1 VIPDEGTSAFEIR
14 LLGPVRVVRSGGEV
28 MLGGPRQRAVLA
40 LLASRSRIVPA
51 GQLAE
56 ELWGSAPPPTAA
68 VTLRSYVSRLRSA
81 LAPDAVLAARGGGYV
96 LEVTPEAVDAIRFE
110 RFVAA
115 GHAALSAG
123 DAAGAGG
130 RFRSALSLW
139 QGPALAGMDEVE
151 PLVREATRLEELRLV
166 AVEGQIEAD
175 IELGLHAEVAGE
187 LESLTRE
194 YPLRERLWGL
204 LVLAL
209 YRQQRQADA
218 LAACRRARRMLASE
232 LGIEPGPELSGLEQ
246 AVLRQEVPGPA
257 AAARYNLPAPLTSFV
272 GRGDDLGQLDALLDE
287 ARLITLTGTA
297 GTGKTRL
304 AIEAG
309 TRAAGRFADG
319 VWLTELAGLAEP
331 RLVAGQVM
339 ETLGVR
345 QQRDVPVLD
354 ALVYRLRSASL
365 LLILDNCEHLLDAVS
380 ELAYALLRAAP
391 GLRVLATSRE
401 PVGCPG
407 EVIYQVPPLAL
418 TAKAADMRAGNWIDY
433 GPAVRL
439 FLDRGTAAR
448 GGRPAASGEAAARV
462 CRRLDGLPLAIELAA
477 ARLATM
483 SAAEVEAH
491 LGDRLEFLAYPR
503 PVGDRRHQALRTALD
518 WSYDLLSASERRF
531 LADLSVFAGTF
542 GLTQTALVCC
552 EGDPAAALDLA
563 DSLTRKSLVS
573 AEPADDG
580 TRYRLL
586 DTVRHYAADRLA
598 ETGAAQQVR
607 RRHATA
613 FLSLAEREQDPSV
626 LARDLDNFRAALEWS
641 LECGDPAGPRLARA
655 LGEFWLGRGLLAEGR
670 DWLERALAAGR
681 PGSRQGARDAA
692 DEVLRTDLL
701 RSLGTLLLET
711 GDLEHAES
719 VLAEGVRTSVAAG
732 SAASARFAVLLAEI
746 ARQRG
751 APDSEALAACESAAI
766 VLDAASDLSGLA
778 EALTDAGKLRM
789 WLGDMTGSHAALN
802 RAIDCA
808 QRAGHRRARMRA
820 AHWLAVT
827 FHLLPIPVDD
837 GITRTEELLRDAAGD
852 PWAEA
857 DMLKPLCVL
866 YAYAGRDAEAR
877 AAIARSQEVFRGFGA
892 QRPLAESA
900 IPASLTEFILGD
912 PAAAER
918 YAREGSA
925 AFDAMG
931 DHGGLYLDLVG
942 HVATALYAQGRF
954 DEAQRYVD
962 ENQTDPTPLSPDL
975 HLVEAKLLARRGQPG
990 AARELLRRISAIQ
1003 PAEPPP
1009 FNRAELLEATAEV
1022 ERLAGELSRAEE
1034 CLAAALRI
1042 YQERRAPAVV
1052 ARLRSVLAGLRA

>member
-1 VIPDEGTSAFEIR
+1 MFEIR
-14 LLGPVRVVRSGGEV
+14 LLGSVRVVRSGGEV

-56 ELWGSAPPPTAA
+56 ELWRGEPPPTAA

-123 DAAGAGG
+123 DAAGAGS

-166 AVEGQIEAD
+166 AVEGRIEAD

-257 AAARYNLPAPLTSFV
+257 AAARCNLPAPVTSFV

-365 LLILDNCEHLLDAVS
+365 LLILDNCEHLLGAVS

-418 TAKAADMRAGNWIDY
+418 TEKAADMRAGDWVDH

-439 FLDRGTAAR
+439 FLDRGTAVR
-448 GGRPAASGEAAARV
+448 GGRPAASGEAAARI

-491 LGDRLEFLAYPR
+491 LADRLEFLAYPR
-503 PVGDRRHQALRTALD
+503 AAGDRRHQALRTALD

-531 LADLSVFAGTF
+531 LADLSVFAGSF

-586 DTVRHYAADRLA
+586 DTVRHYAADRLN
-598 ETGAAQQVR
+598 ETGAAQEVR
-607 RRHATA
+607 RRHAAA
-613 FLSLAEREQDPSV
+613 FLCVAERQQDPSV

-670 DWLERALAAGR
+670 DWLERALAADR
-681 PGSRQGARDAA
+681 PGSRPGARDAA
-692 DEVLRTDLL
+692 GEVLRTDLL
-701 RSLGTLLLET
+701 RSLGTLLMET

-719 VLAEGVRTSVAAG
+719 VLAEGVRTCVAAG
-732 SAASARFAVLLAEI
+732 PAASARFAILLAEI

-751 APDSEALAACESAAI
+751 APDREALAACESAAI
-766 VLDAASDLSGLA
+766 VLDAASDFSGLA

-866 YAYAGRDAEAR
+866 YAYAGRGAEAR

-912 PAAAER
+912 LAAAER
-918 YAREGSA
+918 YAREGAA

-931 DHGGLYLDLVG
+931 DHGLLYLDLVG

-962 ENQTDPTPLSPDL
+962 KNQTDPTPLSPDL

-990 AARELLRRISAIQ
+990 AARELLRRISAVQ

-1009 FNRAELLEATAEV
+1009 FNRAELLESTAEV
-1022 ERLAGELSRAEE
+1022 ERLAGELSRAAE
-1034 CLAAALRI
+1034 CLTAALRI
-1042 YQERRAPAVV
+1042 YEERRAPAV
-1052 ARLRSVLAGLRA
+1052 AGRLRSVLAGLRA